1 MWSRALTSGASSNIT
16 PMSLT
21 SLTVAGIT
29 WPGSKCIWGWNKQSE
44 QHPCYMDRGLCY
56 KALYTTLTHAYLH
69 DNDNLIVY
77 AEIAIT
83 DLLLRRC
90 GEEGFTRHLVSTH
103 IIDAHVLHRDYVTRL
118 KPKIRGLTNLQN
130 NNEFMTTKKLEDVQY
145 SWFFSKH
152 AFLKFLRI

>member
-1 MWSRALTSGASSNIT
+1 MHTFTI
-16 PMSLT
+16 
-21 SLTVAGIT
+21 I
-29 WPGSKCIWGWNKQSE
+29 
-44 QHPCYMDRGLCY
+44 
-56 KALYTTLTHAYLH
+56 
-69 DNDNLIVY
+69 LIVY

-130 NNEFMTTKKLEDVQY
+130 NNEFMTTTKLEDVLY
-145 SWFFSKH
+145 SWFFFE
-152 AFLKFLRI
+152 ARIFEVFADLTLYLENLGLFYFQY

>member
-1 MWSRALTSGASSNIT
+1 
-16 PMSLT
+16 
-21 SLTVAGIT
+21 
-29 WPGSKCIWGWNKQSE
+29 
-44 QHPCYMDRGLCY
+44 MDRALCY
-56 KALYTTLTHAYLH
+56 KALYTTVTHAHLY
-69 DNDNLIVY
+69 DNLIVY
-77 AEIAIT
+77 AEIVIT

-130 NNEFMTTKKLEDVQY
+130 NNEFMTTTKLKDVPY